1 MPLPEGLA
9 RFNRVATNRVVRPF
23 ARRIR
28 MFGVLRHKGRK
39 SGRTYE
45 TPVNVF
51 PDGDRILVPLVYG
64 SDVDWLEN
72 ARAAERSEF
81 VIGGES
87 VPVGSPT
94 ILVEPTD
101 DVTAVPGWT
110 RLALA
115 AIGVTEFADFPRLDS
130 GE

>member
-1 MPLPEGLA
+1 MPLPDGLA
-9 RFNRVATNRVVRPF
+9 RFNRVATNKVVRPF
-23 ARRIR
+23 ARRIKL
-28 MFGVLRHKGRK
+28 FGVLRHPGRK
-39 SGRTYE
+39 TGRTYE

-51 PDGDRILVPLVYG
+51 PDGDRIIVPLVYG

-72 ARAAERSEF
+72 ARAAERCEF
-81 VIGGES
+81 VIGGET

-115 AIGVTEFADFPRLDS
+115 AIGVTEFAAFPLLDQD
-130 GE
+130 E